1 LRKKGPIWLKALQR
15 KFGYGKCIVS
25 QILNPLQETCD
36 FKGPMASIK
45 LFVKNPNLLKQLVDR
60 TADATIEETK
70 ALANAR
76 DVRASGLDFNA
87 HTL

>member
-1 LRKKGPIWLKALQR
+1 LVEGIAK
-15 KFGYGKCIVS
+15 KFGDEKFIVS
-25 QILNPLQETCD
+25 QILNPFQEVCD
-36 FKGPMASIK
+36 FMGSMVSIK

-60 TADATIEETK
+60 TADATIEEIK

-76 DVRASGLDFNA
+76 GVWAWVWVWGLNFNA